1 MAIIIFNVRMT
12 KSKILI
18 FFSLTLFNMNIF
30 YKFCIKII
38 FLKDYFIIN
47 LY

>member
-1 MAIIIFNVRMT
+1 MAIIIFFFNN
-12 KSKILI
+12 I

-38 FLKDYFIIN
+38 FLKDDFIIN
-47 LY
+47 L